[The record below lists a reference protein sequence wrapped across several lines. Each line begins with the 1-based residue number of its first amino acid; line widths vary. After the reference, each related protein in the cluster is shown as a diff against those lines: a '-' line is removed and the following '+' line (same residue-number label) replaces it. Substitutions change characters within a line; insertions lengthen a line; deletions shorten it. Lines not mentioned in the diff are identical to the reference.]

1 MHVISVGQPFNAFS
15 GDVNIDCCIMEL
27 THDGTF
33 MLIIYLHN
41 MTQQE
46 KKLLRDSTIR
56 VRVVE
61 EEDFLLPLIQFGSTE
76 MIFEIDFD
84 PFIYTD
90 ERKNLIGQSNL
101 VNMVGV
107 ELSNRIVQTIRLMNM
122 PKKLYSKY
130 ITAWSLMDDREGFS
144 DRYRQW
150 INNLHEKYSVLELW
164 RMGVYVGKMGEK

>member
-1 MHVISVGQPFNAFS
+1 
-15 GDVNIDCCIMEL
+15 
-27 THDGTF
+27 
-33 MLIIYLHN
+33 
-41 MTQQE
+41 
-46 KKLLRDSTIR
+46 
-56 VRVVE
+56 
-61 EEDFLLPLIQFGSTE
+61 

-84 PFIYTD
+84 PFLYED
-90 ERKNLIGQSNL
+90 ERKDLIGQSNL
-101 VNMVGV
+101 VSMVGV
-107 ELSNRIVQTIRLMNM
+107 ELTNNIVRTIRLVNM